1 MTQLNLKVRAK
12 NPQFWI
18 SVALALGAPLFA
30 YYGISGAELTT
41 WESVWKLG
49 TDALSNPY
57 VLTLMGASLYGA
69 LNDPTTKGFGDSQR
83 AMSYHKPGEMK

>member
-1 MTQLNLKVRAK
+1 MTQINWKVRIK

-18 SVALALGAPLFA
+18 SVALSLGTPLFA

-41 WESVWKLG
+41 WGSVWSLA
-49 TDALSNPY
+49 TDAVSNPY
-57 VLTLMGASLYGA
+57 VLTLMGASLYGS
-69 LNDPTTKGFGDSQR
+69 LNDPTTKGFSDSQR

>member
-41 WESVWKLG
+41 WGSVWKLG

-83 AMSYHKPGEMK
+83 AMSYHKPGGGR